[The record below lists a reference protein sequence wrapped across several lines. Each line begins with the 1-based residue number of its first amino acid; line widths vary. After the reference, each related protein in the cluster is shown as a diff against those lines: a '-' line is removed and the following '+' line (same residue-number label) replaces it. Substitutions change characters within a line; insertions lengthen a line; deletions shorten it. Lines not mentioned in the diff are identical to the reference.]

1 MASLLTHVYN
11 TYFFVAVASAGLVP
25 RLSSEGR
32 NSRSSRNS
40 IDVMDVQF
48 CAGKLAVLLAVEWVE
63 EIAAPA
69 LSLALLLCR
78 DETKDHQY
86 SDCS

>member
-1 MASLLTHVYN
+1 MQRLELVDGLMASLLIHVYN
-11 TYFFVAVASAGLVP
+11 TYFFAAVASAGLVP

-48 CAGKLAVLLAVEWVE
+48 RAGK
-63 EIAAPA
+63 PA
-69 LSLALLLCR
+69 GL
-78 DETKDHQY
+78 Q
-86 SDCS
+86 